1 MDFLFSEN
9 DILSFTYFWKP
20 LLQLEGGQY
29 FFKKILFLLEKTVF
43 FKFFFQILI
52 QMEEAFRSS
61 EIAFFKESFILAS
74 GNGFSINYKLCAF
87 NRSFFSLVDTILK
100 LDLNQFSSIFS
111 IPNSASSFFR
121 LVEAYFL
128 FNASFRRVGTD
139 FLLSVLLFRANF
151 VLVEMII

>member
-20 LLQLEGGQY
+20 LLQLGGGQY
-29 FFKKILFLLEKTVF
+29 FFKKILLKTVF
-43 FKFFFQILI
+43 FNFFFQILI

-121 LVEAYFL
+121 LVEADFL